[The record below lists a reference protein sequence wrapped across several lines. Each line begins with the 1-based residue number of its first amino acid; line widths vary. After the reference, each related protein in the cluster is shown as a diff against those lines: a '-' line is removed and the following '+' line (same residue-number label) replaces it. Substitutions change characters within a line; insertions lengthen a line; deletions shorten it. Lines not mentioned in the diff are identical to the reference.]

1 MTTIHL
7 AIFGIGN
14 VGSTLINQIQKIKSE
29 LLKTQ
34 HIAIKIPVIANS
46 TLAFFADDNEMNWK
60 VDFEKFSEPYTIEDI
75 IYHFKGLN
83 VEHAIAIDVTSS
95 SEFVLHYETLIEN
108 GFHIVSANKV
118 ANTLDYDFYKR
129 LRTILKTNN
138 KEFLYETNVGAG
150 LPIIETVKSLHQA
163 GEQIT
168 KIKGVFSGSL
178 SYIFNQFSEGE
189 LPFHQVLNNAVDQGL
204 TESDPR
210 DDLSG
215 KDVAR
220 KLLILA
226 RELGINVELSAV
238 KIESLV
244 PKYLNGSTTLQQ
256 FISQVQQ
263 LNGIYASLK
272 SRLKNEAVLRYVGL
286 LNVVD
291 SSLEVKL
298 VAEPKASPLGQLKGT
313 DNLFEIYTETYKEQP
328 LVIQGSGAGKAV
340 TARGVLSDIIKLS
353 RHLQKINVGKFV

>member
-1 MTTIHL
+1 MTTIHI

-14 VGSTLINQIQKIKSE
+14 VGSTLINQIQKLKSN
-29 LLKTQ
+29 LLKTHQ
-34 HIAIKIPVIANS
+34 IAIEIPVVANS
-46 TLAFFADDNEMNWK
+46 TLAFFADDNEKNWK

-75 IYHFKGLN
+75 IYYFKALN
-83 VEHAIAIDVTSS
+83 IEHSIAVDVTAST
-95 SEFVLHYETLIEN
+95 EFVEHYETLIEN
-108 GFHIVSANKV
+108 GFHIISANKI

-129 LRTILKTNN
+129 LRTVLKTNN
-138 KEFLYETNVGAG
+138 KEFLYETNVGAA
-150 LPIIETVKSLHQA
+150 LPIIETVKSLYQS

-178 SYIFNQFSEGE
+178 SYIFNQFSEEE

-204 TESDPR
+204 TEPDPR

-220 KLLILA
+220 KLLILS
-226 RELGINVELSAV
+226 RELGINAELNDV
-238 KIESLV
+238 KIQSLV

-256 FISQVQQ
+256 FISQAQQ

-272 SRLKNEAVLRYVGL
+272 SRLKNETVLRYVGL
-286 LNVVD
+286 LDVVD
-291 SSLEVKL
+291 NTLEVKL
-298 VAEPKASPLGQLKGT
+298 ISEPKSSPLGQLKGT
-313 DNLFEIYTETYKEQP
+313 DNLFEIYTESYKEQP
-328 LVIQGSGAGKAV
+328 LVIQGSGAGKVV

-353 RHLQKINVGKFV
+353 IQLQRVSANSLA